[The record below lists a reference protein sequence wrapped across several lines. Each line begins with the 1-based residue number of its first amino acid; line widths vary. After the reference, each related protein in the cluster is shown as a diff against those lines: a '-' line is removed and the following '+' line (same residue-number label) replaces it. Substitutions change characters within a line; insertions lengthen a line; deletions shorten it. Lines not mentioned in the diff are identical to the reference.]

1 MAFAICRPR
10 HPGSP
15 IGPRTPAS
23 PAASN
28 PNRGRRLPLAAL
40 PDSNWTS
47 LVESEVNFAV
57 TAAPRIDDYP
67 RRRSQKSVAAFSDF
81 ECRFSGPGT
90 PKIPTGLKL
99 GLTGK
104 RVNTERNLRRTVL
117 RNGLIV
123 LTERMDHLR
132 SVAMGVWIKS
142 GSRCEPAE
150 TNGISH
156 FVEHMLF
163 KGTRSRSAQ
172 LIARE
177 MDSIGGNLDAFT
189 GKETICFNVKSL
201 ADHVPI
207 ALDILSDLVLNPV
220 FASPDIERERGV
232 ILEEIKIDE
241 DNPDV
246 LVHELFT
253 QSFWK
258 GHPLGKPILGTTET
272 VGRLAQNHLFDYHA
286 GRFHAGNMIFSAAGN
301 LDHDHFV
308 DAVSG
313 KFSALAG
320 GEAPAE
326 LPAPAASARI
336 ILRNKKALEQVQIC
350 LGVPAPPIT
359 DENRYVALVLNTVL
373 GGGMSSRL
381 FQTIREERGMAYSIY
396 SDLSP
401 YRDTGTLCVY
411 AGTAASKA
419 LEVVDLIL
427 AEFRNLKEVELPE
440 DELTRAK
447 DQLKGNILLGLES
460 SNSRMANLAR
470 QEMYF
475 RQFFTVDEVIARI
488 DQVDAAQV
496 QAMAHRLFDPARI
509 AVTLLGRLDGVKLNR
524 TRLEC

>member
-1 MAFAICRPR
+1 M
-10 HPGSP
+10 
-15 IGPRTPAS
+15 TM
-23 PAASN
+23 
-28 PNRGRRLPLAAL
+28 
-40 PDSNWTS
+40 T
-47 LVESEVNFAV
+47 
-57 TAAPRIDDYP
+57 
-67 RRRSQKSVAAFSDF
+67 
-81 ECRFSGPGT
+81 
-90 PKIPTGLKL
+90 
-99 GLTGK
+99 
-104 RVNTERNLRRTVL
+104 TERNLRRTVL
-117 RNGLIV
+117 PNGLIV
-123 LTERMDHLR
+123 LTERMEHLR

-150 TNGISH
+150 TCGISH

-201 ADHVPI
+201 AEHVPL
-207 ALDILSDLVLNPV
+207 ALDVLTDLVLNPV
-220 FASPDIERERGV
+220 FAAPDIERERGV

-246 LVHELFT
+246 LVHEIFT

-258 GHPLGKPILGTTET
+258 DHPLGKPILGTTKT
-272 VGRLAQNHLFDYHA
+272 VASLDQKSLFDYH
-286 GRFHAGNMIFSAAGN
+286 GDRFHGGNIVFSAAGN
-301 LDHDHFV
+301 LDHDRFAQ
-308 DAVSG
+308 AVAD

-320 GEAPAE
+320 GETLHE
-326 LPAPAASARI
+326 LPAPEASPRI
-336 ILRNKKALEQVQIC
+336 VLKNKKSLEQVQIC

-359 DENRYVALVLNTVL
+359 DDNRYATLILNTVL

-381 FQTIREERGMAYSIY
+381 FQTIREERGMVYSIY

-401 YRDTGTLCVY
+401 YRDTGTLLVY
-411 AGTAASKA
+411 AGTSAGKT

-427 AEFRNLKEVELPE
+427 AEFGKLKQSPLAPE
-440 DELTRAK
+440 ELTRAK

-475 RQFFTVDEVIARI
+475 HQFFTVDEIIARI
-488 DQVDAAQV
+488 DAVVASEVQTMAQ
-496 QAMAHRLFDPARI
+496 RLFDPERI
-509 AVTLLGRLDGVKLNR
+509 AVTLLGRLDGVKLGR
-524 TRLEC
+524 SRLVC

>member
-1 MAFAICRPR
+1 MQPGRQADGLLHLAGSNRQFAAATCV
-10 HPGSP
+10 P
-15 IGPRTPAS
+15 ISCP
-23 PAASN
+23 
-28 PNRGRRLPLAAL
+28 
-40 PDSNWTS
+40 TS
-47 LVESEVNFAV
+47 I
-57 TAAPRIDDYP
+57 IDW
-67 RRRSQKSVAAFSDF
+67 KN
-81 ECRFSGPGT
+81 
-90 PKIPTGLKL
+90 
-99 GLTGK
+99 
-104 RVNTERNLRRTVL
+104 VNTERNLRRTVL
-117 RNGLIV
+117 PNGLIV

-172 LIARE
+172 AIARE

-201 ADHVPI
+201 ADHVPV
-207 ALDILSDLVLNPV
+207 ALDVLADLVLHPV
-220 FASPDIERERGV
+220 FAAPDIERERGV

-272 VGRLAQNHLFDYHA
+272 VGRLAQEQLFDYH
-286 GRFHAGNMIFSAAGN
+286 GHRFHAGNMIFSAAGN
-301 LDHDHFV
+301 LDHAQFV
-308 DAVSG
+308 EAVAG
-313 KFSALAG
+313 KFSALTG
-320 GEAPAE
+320 GLNLAE
-326 LPAPAASARI
+326 LPAPEASARI
-336 ILRNKKALEQVQIC
+336 ILRNKKSLEQVQIC
-350 LGVPAPPIT
+350 LGVPSPPIT
-359 DENRYVALVLNTVL
+359 DENRYAVLILNTVL

-411 AGTAASKA
+411 AGTSASKA
-419 LEVVDLIL
+419 LEVIDLVL
-427 AEFRNLKEVELPE
+427 AEFRNLKQVPLADE
-440 DELTRAK
+440 ELTRAK

-475 RQFFTVDEVIARI
+475 HQFFTVDEIIARI
-488 DQVDAAQV
+488 DDVDAAQV
-496 QAMAHRLFDPARI
+496 QGMAQRLFDPARI

-524 TRLEC
+524 NRLEC

>member
-1 MAFAICRPR
+1 M
-10 HPGSP
+10 
-15 IGPRTPAS
+15 T
-23 PAASN
+23 
-28 PNRGRRLPLAAL
+28 
-40 PDSNWTS
+40 
-47 LVESEVNFAV
+47 
-57 TAAPRIDDYP
+57 
-67 RRRSQKSVAAFSDF
+67 
-81 ECRFSGPGT
+81 
-90 PKIPTGLKL
+90 
-99 GLTGK
+99 
-104 RVNTERNLRRTVL
+104 TERNLRRTVL
-117 RNGLIV
+117 PNGLIV
-123 LTERMDHLR
+123 LTERMEHLR

-172 LIARE
+172 HIARE

-201 ADHVPI
+201 SDHVPI

-220 FASPDIERERGV
+220 FAPSDIERERGV

-253 QSFWK
+253 QNFWK

-272 VGRLAQNHLFDYHA
+272 VARLDQQKLFAYH
-286 GRFHAGNMIFSAAGN
+286 GDRFHGGNMVFSAAGN
-301 LDHDHFV
+301 LDHDRFTE
-308 DAVSG
+308 AVAA
-313 KFSALAG
+313 KFAG
-320 GEAPAE
+320 LPGGAPLEELTAPA
-326 LPAPAASARI
+326 PSAQI
-336 ILRNKKALEQVQIC
+336 LLRNKKSLEQVQIC

-359 DENRYVALVLNTVL
+359 DGNRYATLILNTVL

-381 FQTIREERGMAYSIY
+381 FQTIREERGMVYSIY

-401 YRDTGTLCVY
+401 YRDTGTLCVF
-411 AGTAASKA
+411 AGTSASKA
-419 LEVVDLIL
+419 LEVVDLVL
-427 AEFRNLKEVELPE
+427 AEFRKLKETELSE

-447 DQLKGNILLGLES
+447 DQLKGNILMGLES

-475 RQFFTVDEVIARI
+475 RQFFTVDEIIARI
-488 DQVDAAQV
+488 DDVTAAQV
-496 QAMAHRLFDPARI
+496 QAMAQRLFDPERI
-509 AVTLLGRLDGVKLNR
+509 AVTLLGRLQGVKLKR
-524 TRLEC
+524 EMLVC